1 MISSSA
7 AGPAAERSILDEFTV
22 TEQTEIADLS
32 IRHNKHQ
39 TVLGGGEFALWLQS
53 PRNCFEKIE
62 YLSLTGQEGV
72 RPEEFADIAGQMP
85 NLKVIDLVGT
95 RVPPSAVLML
105 LRKGLPPPPE
115 GGGPPPKIP
124 ALEKIHVAYNTW
136 DQTLAADEIAC
147 VAVMMLYR
155 AERLVINESM
165 PDLKEIEL
173 PDLSL

>member
-7 AGPAAERSILDEFTV
+7 AGPAAKRSILDDFTV
-22 TEQTEIADLS
+22 TEQTGIVDLS

-39 TVLGGGEFALWLQS
+39 TVLGGGEFAMWLHS
-53 PRNCFEKIE
+53 PRNCVETIE
-62 YLSLTGQEGV
+62 YLSLTGQEGI
-72 RPEEFADIAGQMP
+72 RPDEFADIAGKMP
-85 NLKVIDLVGT
+85 NLKVIDLIGT
-95 RVPPSAVLML
+95 KVPPSAVLML
-105 LRKGLPPPPE
+105 LR
-115 GGGPPPKIP
+115 KIP

-136 DQTLAADEIAC
+136 DQRLAADEIVC
-147 VAVMMLYR
+147 VAGMMLYR

>member
-7 AGPAAERSILDEFTV
+7 AGPAAERSILDEFKV

-39 TVLGGGEFALWLQS
+39 TVLGGGEFASWLHS
-53 PRNCFEKIE
+53 PRNCFEKIA

-72 RPEEFADIAGQMP
+72 RPDEFADIAGQMP

-95 RVPPSAVLML
+95 QVPPSAVLML
-105 LRKGLPPPPE
+105 LRE
-115 GGGPPPKIP
+115 IP

-165 PDLKEIEL
+165 PDLNEIEL